1 MNIRISDEA
10 LTGTTDNLLWQG
22 ALYGLKYL
30 QQLDHQITFEGQALS
45 EGQRRLLVNEKIT
58 SDPFDLESVELSVHA
73 EKNQLIASADGE
85 ELIAA
90 DNWITLS
97 RQICF
102 PNRTASCRR

>member
-58 SDPFDLESVELSVHA
+58 SDSFDLESVELSVHA
-73 EKNQLIASADGE
+73 EKNQL
-85 ELIAA
+85 
-90 DNWITLS
+90 
-97 RQICF
+97 
-102 PNRTASCRR
+102 